1 MPPDQLN
8 VITEL
13 ASGHTR
19 RQEVPAWSYRLGNI
33 KLRYFPVSV
42 EPVQNHQFSSVFK
55 DLELNA
61 FV

>member
-13 ASGHTR
+13 ASGHMETHK
-19 RQEVPAWSYRLGNI
+19 VSAWSYRLGNI

-42 EPVQNHQFSSVFK
+42 EPIQNHQFSSVFRT
-55 DLELNA
+55 
-61 FV
+61 

>member
-13 ASGHTR
+13 ASGHT
-19 RQEVPAWSYRLGNI
+19 ETHKVSAWSYRLGNI

-42 EPVQNHQFSSVFK
+42 EPIQNHQFSSVFRT
-55 DLELNA
+55 
-61 FV
+61 